1 MQVNQ
6 RKFCKKCDFFCFW
19 WWIAQES
26 LCFFCCMGWLFVV
39 TDCLYDMKIGFD
51 GKRAVQNFTGLGNYS
66 RYAIEALVRYCPEVE
81 YCVYVPKGVG
91 NPRFEEVVALSG
103 GEIKVHL
110 PTSGFARRFKS
121 WWRVWDVTN
130 ELQADGVQLYHG
142 LSNELPLNIRS
153 VQAVR
158 SVVTVHDLIF
168 RRLPWCYP
176 FVDRM
181 IYDYKCRHACH
192 NANHIIA
199 VSECTKRDIIK
210 EYGVSSNKITVIY
223 QGCDPLFAQA
233 AAPEKVAE
241 VKLKYSLPG
250 KFVLSVGTIEERKN
264 LLSVVKALELLPD
277 DIHLVAVGRRT
288 KYTALIDKY
297 VVENGLE
304 QRVHMLHGV
313 PYADLPAIYQCADV
327 FAYMSLYE
335 GFGIPLLEAL
345 NSRVPVVAAM
355 GSCLEEAGGSASLYV
370 APFDVEAIADAV
382 EKCLKPEVKE
392 RMVAAGLEWASRFTM
407 KQFADET
414 MRCYKHVLG
423 IE

>member
-1 MQVNQ
+1 MRFFLFWVVDGA
-6 RKFCKKCDFFCFW
+6 RK
-19 WWIAQES
+19 S
-26 LCFFCCMGWLFVV
+26 LFFCCMGWLFVV

-66 RYAIEALVRYCPEVE
+66 RYAIEALVRYYPEVE

-103 GEIKVHL
+103 DEIKVHL
-110 PTSGFARRFKS
+110 PTSGFARRLKS
-121 WWRVWDVTN
+121 WWRIWGVTN

-153 VQAVR
+153 AQSVM

-181 IYDYKCRHACH
+181 IYDYKCRHACR

-304 QRVHMLHGV
+304 QRVHLLHGV

-355 GSCLEEAGGSASLYV
+355 GSCLEEAGGPGSLYV
-370 APFDVEAIADAV
+370 APFDVEAIAAAV
-382 EKCLKPEVKE
+382 KKCLQPEVKAE
-392 RMVAAGLEWASRFTM
+392 MVADGLRWASRFSM
-407 KQFADET
+407 EQFAHELMD
-414 MRCYKHVLG
+414 CYGMLLVG
-423 IE
+423 E